1 MGALAK
7 KACFFMK
14 ATTCIP
20 ASVIIPNE
28 FDDNMKNLDIYIDI
42 WSGVKA
48 LTQFFLAYVL
58 LLLVYVNSWFWIIYL
73 INA

>member
-28 FDDNMKNLDIYIDI
+28 FDDDMKNLDIHR
-42 WSGVKA
+42 
-48 LTQFFLAYVL
+48 
-58 LLLVYVNSWFWIIYL
+58 YL
-73 INA
+73 KWC